1 MGLRQISGSFSKS
14 GSLSELGL
22 GLGSLPVGDLG
33 SNFYQYQ
40 VRDHD

>member
-1 MGLRQISGSFSKS
+1 MGLRQISGSFFKS
-14 GSLSELGL
+14 GSLSGL
-22 GLGSLPVGDLG
+22 GLGSVPVGDLG